1 MNYYYIAFSS
11 PIGDGAY
18 FYRNEKH
25 PLDPEMHKTKR
36 ESLATQLSLSGQGA
50 MIHAD
55 SIVYV
60 YIEKLTE
67 EVAKARWP
75 EDFK

>member
-25 PLDPEMHKTKR
+25 PLDPETHKVKR
-36 ESLATQLSLSGQGA
+36 ESLATQLSLNSRGST
-50 MIHAD
+50 IPAD
-55 SIVYV
+55 AIVYV
-60 YIEKLTE
+60 YLEKLTE